1 MDVELLFK
9 KQFLK
14 KAQEAFPKKSRA
26 QKNIHKKSTIFI
38 QNFFVKN
45 NLRTSATFVGED

>member
-1 MDVELLFK
+1 MLKKITTFVSIFKKNLQLVDVELLFK

-26 QKNIHKKSTIFI
+26 QKKYS
-38 QNFFVKN
+38 
-45 NLRTSATFVGED
+45 